1 MSLSILMKLL
11 NHTLLLLLATTLG
24 ACKLTIVKTDCLE
37 VIASEVSRDGILVS
51 AEAVRFR
58 TGSDCKPMKA
68 VSYRSFRERNSVPGY
83 QADGNP
89 PDVLVSQIYGDAG
102 SQPSHEVSIS
112 SIDNR
117 GQSNSYADSWEV
129 SVEYPDGDK
138 SVFSGNF

>member
-1 MSLSILMKLL
+1 MMLR
-11 NHTLLLLLATTLG
+11 NHTLLLLLATLLG

-37 VIASEVSRDGILVS
+37 VIASEISRDGVLVS

-58 TGSDCKPMKA
+58 TGADCKPMKA
-68 VSYRSFRERNSVPGY
+68 VSYRAFRERNGVPGF

-102 SQPSHEVSIS
+102 DQPTHEVAIS
-112 SIDNR
+112 SVDNH
-117 GQSNSYADSWEV
+117 GQSTSYADSWEV